1 MLIKIVCLFT
11 TSEQEPP
18 QAMIQL
24 HKIAETE
31 QALVGKQTLLLI
43 KIVCLF
49 TTSEQEPP
57 QAMIQL
63 HKIAETEQG
72 WLDVAKS
79 LIQAIPMK
87 DPLGPAVI
95 TLLLDE
101 CPLPSKVRYFL
112 YAFKKYR

>member
-1 MLIKIVCLFT
+1 MVHT
-11 TSEQEPP
+11 YTSYINSCYLKGFRYSETEPP

-31 QALVGKQTLLLI
+31 T
-43 KIVCLF
+43 
-49 TTSEQEPP
+49 
-57 QAMIQL
+57 
-63 HKIAETEQG
+63 G

-101 CPLPSKVRYFL
+101 CPLPTRVR
-112 YAFKKYR
+112 